1 MILLQSPAPPSSS
14 LFHDAKSNVS
24 FGRQNAA
31 FYKKKT
37 QGPSRLKFQFQF
49 SGSKRLLFV
58 RVLADWNFDLN
69 FRGKRL
75 LFVRYLSDSW
85 QMPQSGNTLS
95 ESRCPIK
102 ENKWK
107 SRRTKFLRGGMG
119 WFEEESR
126 SGLGLEMWPIV
137 NKPSLPW
144 TNRILTLT
152 ILRKVF
158 GVRCVKN
165 FMIQIVFDFAIF
177 NDGAIIMMH

>member
-1 MILLQSPAPPSSS
+1 MIEHRCYIIPRWSRYRVLPLPPPHYSMMQKAMFLLGGKMP
-14 LFHDAKSNVS
+14 LFIKCIP
-24 FGRQNAA
+24 
-31 FYKKKT
+31 
-37 QGPSRLKFQFQF
+37 QGPSRLKFQF

-58 RVLADWNFDLN
+58 RVLVDWNFDLK
-69 FRGKRL
+69 FWGKRL

-137 NKPSLPW
+137 NKPFLPW

-152 ILRKVF
+152 ILRKFYGLV
-158 GVRCVKN
+158 
-165 FMIQIVFDFAIF
+165 VFDVLKILWYK
-177 NDGAIIMMH
+177 

>member
-1 MILLQSPAPPSSS
+1 MIENRCYIIPWWSCYRVLPLPPPHYSMMQKAMFLLP
-14 LFHDAKSNVS
+14 

-31 FYKKKT
+31 FYKIYPPGSFQIEISISIFGKQK
-37 QGPSRLKFQFQF
+37 LKFWLEF
-49 SGSKRLLFV
+49 L
-58 RVLADWNFDLN
+58 
-69 FRGKRL
+69 GKRL

-137 NKPSLPW
+137 NKPFLPW

-152 ILRKVF
+152 ILRKFYGLV
-158 GVRCVKN
+158 
-165 FMIQIVFDFAIF
+165 VFDVLKILWYK
-177 NDGAIIMMH
+177 